1 MDEAGPAANSIKSF
15 FRSLG
20 KKNGEN
26 ADDVTEEIISMVN
39 EGHEQGVLQDTEAE
53 MITNIFEFGD
63 KEAHDIMTNRKNI
76 FAIEAGT
83 LLDDAIRQMLDAGK
97 SRFPVYREN
106 IDNIVGVLHF
116 RDAILAQRKMQN
128 TQKKIEDI
136 EGLVRE
142 AMFVPETKNIAD
154 LFRTMQRMKT
164 QMVIVIDE
172 YGQTKGILA
181 MEDILEEIVGNI
193 MDEYDKDEEHIEET
207 GNKDEY
213 IIEGITP
220 LEELEERF
228 HISFHEEEF
237 DTLNGFMISK
247 MDRIPEENE
256 DFSVTVDGYNF
267 KILSVENKM
276 IKSVLVSK
284 IIEDEKEKEQKK
296 QIKRGE

>member
-1 MDEAGPAANSIKSF
+1 MDETGPAANSIKNF
-15 FRSLG
+15 FRTLG
-20 KKNGEN
+20 KKNGDSAE
-26 ADDVTEEIISMVN
+26 DVTEEIISMVN

-63 KEAHDIMTNRKNI
+63 KEAHDIMTNRKSI
-76 FAIEAGT
+76 LAIENDT
-83 LLDDAIRQMLDAGK
+83 LLDDAICQMLDDGK
-97 SRFPVYREN
+97 SRFPVYEEN
-106 IDNIVGVLHF
+106 IDNVKGILHF
-116 RDAILAQRKMQN
+116 RDAILAQQEPGNSR
-128 TQKKIEDI
+128 KKINEI
-136 EGLVRE
+136 PGLIRE

-207 GNKDEY
+207 GNQDEY

-220 LEELEERF
+220 LEELEDRF
-228 HISFHEEEF
+228 PVSFHEEEF
-237 DTLNGFMISK
+237 DTLNGFMIAK
-247 MDRIPEENE
+247 MDRIPEKNE

-284 IIEDEKEKEQKK
+284 VKEPDTQEETKK
-296 QIKRGE
+296 NT

>member
-1 MDEAGPAANSIKSF
+1 MEEAGPAANSIKSF

-20 KKNGEN
+20 KKNGDN

-39 EGHEQGVLQDTEAE
+39 EGHEQGVLLDTEAE

-76 FAIEAGT
+76 LAIDNET
-83 LLDDAIRQMLDAGK
+83 LLDDAISQMLEAGK
-97 SRFPVYREN
+97 SRFPVYNEN
-106 IDNIVGVLHF
+106 IDNIVGILHF
-116 RDAILAQRKMQN
+116 RDAILAQRKGENAQR
-128 TQKKIEDI
+128 KIKDI
-136 EGLVRE
+136 SGLVRE

-154 LFRTMQRMKT
+154 LFRTMQRLKT
-164 QMVIVIDE
+164 QMVIVVDE

-237 DTLNGFMISK
+237 DTLNGFLISK

-256 DFSVTVDGYNF
+256 DFSITVDGYNF
-267 KILSVENKM
+267 KILSVEHKM
-276 IKSVLVSK
+276 IKSVLVTK
-284 IIEDEKEKEQKK
+284 VEEEKHEEEKE

>member
-1 MDEAGPAANSIKSF
+1 MDETGPAANSIKSF
-15 FRSLG
+15 FRTLG
-20 KKNGEN
+20 KKNGDSAE
-26 ADDVTEEIISMVN
+26 DVTEEIISMVN

-63 KEAHDIMTNRKNI
+63 KEAHDIMTNRKSI
-76 FAIEAGT
+76 LAIENDT
-83 LLDDAIRQMLDAGK
+83 LLDDAICQMLDDGK
-97 SRFPVYREN
+97 SRFPVYEEN
-106 IDNIVGVLHF
+106 IDNVKGILHF
-116 RDAILAQRKMQN
+116 RDAILAQREPEN
-128 TQKKIEDI
+128 SRKKINEI
-136 EGLVRE
+136 PGLIRE

-207 GNKDEY
+207 GNQDEY

-220 LEELEERF
+220 LEELEDRF
-228 HISFHEEEF
+228 PVSFHEEEF
-237 DTLNGFMISK
+237 DTLNGFMIAK
-247 MDRIPEENE
+247 MDRIPEKNE

-284 IIEDEKEKEQKK
+284 VKEPDTQEETKK
-296 QIKRGE
+296 NT